1 MHRGWLRIGFIA
13 FCCMPYQPT
22 TAQTTSTGSGQAYPA
37 KPVRMIVTFAPGGGA
52 DFVGRV
58 IGQKLS
64 EALGQPVVIDNRAGA
79 NGAIGN
85 EAVAKSTPDGYML
98 LLGAAGPLTIA
109 PHLYA
114 KLPFDTL
121 RDFAPVAI
129 AASSSFAVTLHPSV
143 PANSVKELV
152 ALAKARPGKLNYG
165 SSGTGG
171 APHLAT
177 VLFASMTGTH
187 LIHVPYKGLGPAL
200 IDLIGGQVDLLFA
213 DVGLVLAHRKAGK
226 IKALAVTGEKRSSV
240 LPDLPTV
247 AESGLAGYQ
256 AGTWYG
262 ILAAAG
268 TPQDI
273 VARLHQ
279 ETIRVLALP
288 EVKERFSTQ
297 GIEPAGSTPA
307 QFAAYL
313 RSELDK
319 WAKVIKTGGI
329 KVE

>member
-1 MHRGWLRIGFIA
+1 MYPTALRIGLIA
-13 FCCMPYQPT
+13 LCCTLCQLAA
-22 TAQTTSTGSGQAYPA
+22 AQTYPA

-64 EALGQPVVIDNRAGA
+64 DALGQPVVIDNRAGA
-79 NGAIGN
+79 NGTIGN
-85 EAVAKSTPDGYML
+85 EAVAKSAPDGYTL

-121 RDFAPVAI
+121 RDYAPVAL
-129 AASSSFAVTLHPSV
+129 AASSAFAVTLHPSV
-143 PANSVKELV
+143 PANSVKELI
-152 ALAKARPGKLNYG
+152 ALARARPDKLNYG

-177 VLFASMTGTH
+177 VLFASTSGIT
-187 LIHVPYKGLGPAL
+187 LNHVPYKGLAPAL
-200 IDLIGGQVDLLFA
+200 TDLMGGQVDLLFA
-213 DVGLVLAHRKAGK
+213 DVGLVVPHRKAGK
-226 IKALAVTGEKRSSV
+226 LKALAVTADKRSSV
-240 LPDLPTV
+240 MRDVPTV

-256 AGTWYG
+256 TGTWYG
-262 ILAAAG
+262 ILAPTG
-268 TPQDI
+268 TSADI
-273 VARLHQ
+273 IARLNQ
-279 ETIRVLALP
+279 ETMKVLALP
-288 EVKERFSTQ
+288 EVKERFLTQ

-307 QFAAYL
+307 QFAAYM
-313 RSELDK
+313 RSELNK
-319 WAKVIKTGGI
+319 WEKVIKAGGI

>member
-1 MHRGWLRIGFIA
+1 MHATLRIGFIA
-13 FCCMPYQPT
+13 FSCMLYQPA
-22 TAQTTSTGSGQAYPA
+22 TAQTYPV

-58 IGQKLS
+58 VGQKLS
-64 EALGQPVVIDNRAGA
+64 ELLGQPVVIDNRAGA

-85 EAVAKSTPDGYML
+85 EAVAKAAPDGYTL

-121 RDFAPVAI
+121 RDYAPVVL
-129 AASSSFAVTLHPSV
+129 AASSGFAVTLHPSV
-143 PANSVKELV
+143 PANSVKDLI
-152 ALAKARPGKLNYG
+152 ALAKARSGKLNYG

-171 APHLAT
+171 SPHLAT

-187 LIHVPYKGLGPAL
+187 LVHVPYKGLGPAL
-200 IDLIGGQVDLLFA
+200 TDLIGGQINLIFA
-213 DVGLVLAHRKAGK
+213 DVGLVLPHRKAGK
-226 IKALAVTGEKRSSV
+226 LKAVAVTGEKRSSV
-240 LPDLPTV
+240 MPDLPTV
-247 AESGLAGYQ
+247 AESGLRGYQ
-256 AGTWYG
+256 TGTWYG
-262 ILAAAG
+262 ILAPTG
-268 TPQDI
+268 TSADVI
-273 VARLHQ
+273 ARLNQ
-279 ETIRVLALP
+279 ETIKVLALP
-288 EVKERFSTQ
+288 EVKERFLTL

-319 WAKVIKTGGI
+319 WAKVIKAGGI